1 MRTLR
6 TLLVVVFAL
15 LAGTS
20 IFYAFQQGKSLAAA
34 RQSAAAL
41 EKERNELRQKLWDS
55 QKRISALEAQ
65 DRPSRNAGPERE
77 GDGPPLNTEAGLME
91 AALRAAG
98 EGGPGGFGRLMAMM
112 DNPEFQKLVAA
123 QQKGALDS
131 RYAALF
137 RSLNLSPQQLEQ
149 FKNLLVE
156 KRTAIADVM
165 SAARS
170 QGLNGRENRDEL
182 RALVQ
187 DAQAEVDANIR
198 STIGEAA
205 FAQYQN
211 FEQTQAQRN
220 VVSQLEQRLSYSG
233 TPLTPQQSEEL
244 VQVLAANH
252 AEQGNVPRAGGVRTP
267 AGRIGFGGSGG
278 ATITDAAIAQATAVL
293 APTQVQ
299 ALQSLQQE
307 QQAQAQLAQML
318 REQMR
323 NRGGRTGTGAGT
335 TPQAVTPPK
344 G

>member
-15 LAGTS
+15 LAGAS
-20 IFYAFQQGKSLAAA
+20 IFYAYQQQKSLQSS
-34 RQSAAAL
+34 RQAAAAL

-65 DRPSRNAGPERE
+65 DRPNRNGGGPERE
-77 GDGPPLNTEAGLME
+77 GDGPALNPEAGMME

-112 DNPEFQKLVAA
+112 DDPEFQRLIQT

-137 RSLNLSPQQLEQ
+137 RSLNLTPQQLEQ
-149 FKNLLVE
+149 FKDLLVE

-165 SAARS
+165 AAARS
-170 QGLNGRENRDEL
+170 QGLNGRENRDDL

-187 DAQAEVDANIR
+187 NAQAEVDANIR

-205 FAQYQN
+205 FSQYQN
-211 FEQTQAQRN
+211 FEQTQAQRS

-233 TPLTPQQSEEL
+233 TPLTPQQSEQL
-244 VQVLAANH
+244 VQLLAANPS
-252 AEQGNVPRAGGVRTP
+252 EQGNVPRAAGVRTP
-267 AGRIGFGGSGG
+267 AGRMGFGGSGG
-278 ATITDAAIAQATAVL
+278 AAITDTAVAQAATVL

-299 ALQSLQQE
+299 ALQTLQQE
-307 QQAQAQLAQML
+307 QQAQAQLAQMI
-318 REQMR
+318 RDQMR
-323 NRGGRTGTGAGT
+323 NRGRQGTGGGT
-335 TPQAVTPPK
+335 TTQTATPPK